1 MAPRWSG
8 ALFLLFRDPAAPGPI
23 SPGLGRSERG
33 IPNAAGA
40 SHGEESLLT
49 LELDHQSK
57 NQFNSRSSLA
67 ARTSSAN
74 AGVHHKDFDPAH
86 ITLMSVRLD
95 NLSEEEAAEH
105 VVSAAQRGEGGRLV
119 NPNVDVMRQV
129 VTDRSLGSLLQSADL
144 VLPDGMPLL
153 WAARLQG
160 SPLKERVPVSEAINT
175 LCDKASERDVG
186 VFLLGGSPGTAERA
200 AEVLKERSPQLSV
213 DYFCPPFGFEGD
225 EVEMD
230 RIFDALEVARPGIV
244 FCAFGFPKQERLMSV
259 LSERFPATWF
269 VGSGGTFSMVA
280 GDTPKAPT
288 WMRNIG
294 LEWAHRLRLEPRR
307 LFERYIVHDLPFACR
322 MLASSAV
329 ARVAGTEPANYT
341 GVGNEETG
349 T

>member
-1 MAPRWSG
+1 M
-8 ALFLLFRDPAAPGPI
+8 
-23 SPGLGRSERG
+23 
-33 IPNAAGA
+33 
-40 SHGEESLLT
+40 
-49 LELDHQSK
+49 
-57 NQFNSRSSLA
+57 
-67 ARTSSAN
+67 
-74 AGVHHKDFDPAH
+74 HHKDFGPAH

-213 DYFCPPFGFEGD
+213 DYLCPPFGFEGD
-225 EVEMD
+225 EVEMA
-230 RIFDALEVARPGIV
+230 RIFDALELARPGIV

-259 LSERFPATWF
+259 LSERFPAT
-269 VGSGGTFSMVA
+269 GSWDLAGRSVWWRAIPPKRRPGCAILGWSGRTGCAWSPAGSSRGTSSTISRSPA
-280 GDTPKAPT
+280 GCWRRVLWPGWQAPSQRIT
-288 WMRNIG
+288 
-294 LEWAHRLRLEPRR
+294 
-307 LFERYIVHDLPFACR
+307 
-322 MLASSAV
+322 
-329 ARVAGTEPANYT
+329 RV
-341 GVGNEETG
+341 
-349 T
+349 